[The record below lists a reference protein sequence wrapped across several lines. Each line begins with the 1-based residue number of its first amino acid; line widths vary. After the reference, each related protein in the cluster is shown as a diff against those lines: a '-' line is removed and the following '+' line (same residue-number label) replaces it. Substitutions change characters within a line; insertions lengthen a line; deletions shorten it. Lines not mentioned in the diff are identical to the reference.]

1 MPGIFPDRFF
11 ITGTDTDIGKTVI
24 AAMLTQGLGARYF
37 KPIQSGTEQAT
48 DTDTV
53 RQLTALP
60 REYFSASAYTLKA
73 PLSPHLAAAQEKTR
87 IDLTAI
93 TLPADSPAHG
103 GPGVRLIVEG
113 AGGLMVP
120 LNNEDLMID
129 LIQKLGLPTLVVA
142 PNRMGTINQTL
153 LSLAALRAR
162 SIPVIGV
169 ILNRGINPDHARA
182 ITHFSQTPVIG
193 QIPEL
198 PELSPSILLEWF
210 NRLFTS

>member
-11 ITGTDTDIGKTVI
+11 ITGTDTDIGKTVV
-24 AAMLTQGLGARYF
+24 AAMLAQGLGARYF
-37 KPIQSGTEQAT
+37 KPVQSGTQQGT

-60 REYFSASAYTLKA
+60 REYFFPSVYALDA
-73 PLSPHLAAAQEKTR
+73 PLSPHLAAAREKIR

-93 TLPADSPAHG
+93 TLPADLAAPG
-103 GPGVRLIVEG
+103 GPGMRLIVEG

-120 LNNEDLMID
+120 LNNENLMID
-129 LIQKLGLPTLVVA
+129 LIQHLGLPTLVVA
-142 PNRMGTINQTL
+142 PNRLGTINQTL
-153 LSLAALRAR
+153 LSLTALRAR

-169 ILNRGINPDHARA
+169 ILNRGINDDHARA
-182 ITHFSQTPVIG
+182 ITRFGQTPIIG

-198 PELSPSILLEWF
+198 PEISPSILLEWF

>member
-1 MPGIFPDRFF
+1 MPRIFPDRFF

-37 KPIQSGTEQAT
+37 KPIQSGTEQTT

-53 RQLTALP
+53 RQLTGLP

-73 PLSPHLAAAQEKTR
+73 PLSPHLAAARENTR

-93 TLPADSPAHG
+93 TLPADPPTPG
-103 GPGVRLIVEG
+103 GPGQRLIVEG

-120 LNNEDLMID
+120 LNEKDLMID
-129 LIQKLGLPTLVVA
+129 LIKQLDLPAILVA
-142 PNRMGTINQTL
+142 PNRLGTINQTL

-169 ILNRGINPDHARA
+169 ILNQGINDDHAQA
-182 ITHFSQTPVIG
+182 IARFGRVPVIA
-193 QIPEL
+193 QVPNL
-198 PELSPSILLEWF
+198 PVLSPLLLAEWF
-210 NRLFTS
+210 NRLFVN